1 MKKLSERVK
10 TVDEILEEAK
20 KILKDNVN
28 SAMSFSDRVNL
39 LEKLAHQIYLD
50 SD

>member
-1 MKKLSERVK
+1 LKKLSERVK

-39 LEKLAHQIYLD
+39 LEKLTHQIYLD